1 MRLSS
6 RTTAKIKIFHG
17 PVKPPNMTRHTS
29 LVTSVLEYVL
39 SSPGLSLLLFISLGH
54 CARQKGADPL
64 RDGVITIHHVM
75 TDGQETY

>member
-1 MRLSS
+1 MGQSI

-17 PVKPPNMTRHTS
+17 PVKPPNTARHTS

-39 SSPGLSLLLFISLGH
+39 SSPGLYFFLLVGH
-54 CARQKGADPL
+54 CARQRGADPL
-64 RDGVITIHHVM
+64 RDGVIRIHHVM